1 MLVLTTTIVG
11 AIFLG
16 CLMLRPAP
24 EREEQEEPKPEP
36 PPEPRNFTS
45 AQLLV
50 NMAADALN
58 RLFRGILSALS
69 YD

>member
-1 MLVLTTTIVG
+1 MLVLITTILG

-16 CLMLRPAP
+16 FLMLRPAA
-24 EREEQEEPKPEP
+24 EQEPEEPKPEP

-50 NMAADALN
+50 NMAG
-58 RLFRGILSALS
+58 RKHTR
-69 YD
+69 